1 MLRQHED
8 GESRKSH
15 HQLTKSHIAPTHIDF
30 CGVHSTGHHA
40 LNRCIKEG
48 WGFIGVSTTRRPK
61 QHSDQNGCANIVDEL
76 DERIL
81 EAMSNGIGVGPR
93 LTELAKHV
101 GVPRSTA
108 NLRVRMLTEKH
119 IVTGYRPEI
128 NWEELGY
135 YINGYM
141 GVECPKSVVGDL
153 IIFLENQEWVFGIW
167 EVTTGKYGL
176 LVMCRF
182 QQYSEIE
189 QVQTFTKTVQGVRDA
204 DVFLLGKY
212 HKLK

>member
-1 MLRQHED
+1 VAIQHCN
-8 GESRKSH
+8 
-15 HQLTKSHIAPTHIDF
+15 QY
-30 CGVHSTGHHA
+30 
-40 LNRCIKEG
+40 
-48 WGFIGVSTTRRPK
+48 
-61 QHSDQNGCANIVDEL
+61 GCVIIVDEL

-81 EAMSNGIGVGPR
+81 KAMSAGTGVGPR

-108 NLRVRMLTEKH
+108 NLRVRMLTEKG
-119 IVTGYRPEI
+119 IIIGYSPEI

-141 GVECPKSVVGDL
+141 GIECPKPVVSEL
-153 IIFLENQEWVFGIW
+153 IDFLTKQQWVFGIW

-182 QQYSEIE
+182 KKYTEIE
-189 QVQTFTKTVQGVRDA
+189 QLQTFTRTVQGVRDA
-204 DVFLLGKY
+204 DVFLLGPY
-212 HKLK
+212 HSMGRPD